1 LPRRTGGVLPLP
13 IAPKGAPRS
22 RFASLAVGRWEPPRE
37 AEPRP
42 CGLFPTPPYRFDF
55 SSNSIA
61 MAPFQILV
69 VDDHPR
75 SRESVAAV
83 LRQGNYEVTTCTS
96 AVEALARLAVDPV
109 DVVITDLQMPGMD
122 GLEFMAE
129 MSRRQ
134 FPCQVLMITAY
145 ASIRTAVEAMRVGAF
160 DYLEKPFDATRLEQ
174 SVAQACAH
182 GRVVRG
188 ETLAASEGTA
198 GDVTMI
204 GASAAMQQL
213 RQQIARIAPTN
224 ETVLICGESGTGKEL
239 VARALHAASRRA
251 DRALVSLNCPVLSEQ
266 LTESELFGHRRGA
279 FTGADSDRV
288 GRFELASG
296 GTLLL
301 DEITEINLHLQA
313 KLLRVLQEQ
322 RFEPVGS
329 SESQVAD
336 VRILATTNRDL
347 PAEMAAG
354 RFREDLYYRLAV
366 VPIELPPLRA
376 RRDDIPLL
384 IDHFLSEASRRL
396 GEPLKSLE
404 PQAYDLACE
413 YDWPGNIREL
423 QNVVTR
429 ACVMTPQREIPA
441 SRLQPWLTA
450 TGATQGQESTPPP
463 TTLPL
468 PGEVSLAELERQTI
482 LATLERHGGH
492 RARTAEALG
501 IGLRTLSGKLRL
513 YGVGP
518 HEKHLARTP

>member
-1 LPRRTGGVLPLP
+1 
-13 IAPKGAPRS
+13 
-22 RFASLAVGRWEPPRE
+22 
-37 AEPRP
+37 
-42 CGLFPTPPYRFDF
+42 
-55 SSNSIA
+55 
-61 MAPFQILV
+61 MATSQVLV

-83 LRQGNYEVTTCTS
+83 LRQGPYEVATCAS

-134 FPCQVLMITAY
+134 LPCQVLMITAY

-188 ETLAASEGTA
+188 EGPSGVTRSGTA
-198 GDVTMI
+198 SPMI
-204 GASAAMQQL
+204 GTSAAMQLL
-213 RQQIARIAPTN
+213 RQQIARIAPTG

-251 DRALVSLNCPVLSEQ
+251 DREMVSLNCPVLSEQ

-279 FTGADSDRV
+279 FTGAESDRV
-288 GRFELASG
+288 GRFELAAG

-329 SESQVAD
+329 SESVSAD

-347 PAEMAAG
+347 ASEIAAG
-354 RFREDLYYRLAV
+354 RFRQDLYYRLAV

-384 IDHFLSEASRRL
+384 VDHFLNEASHRL
-396 GEPLKSLE
+396 GEPRKELE
-404 PQAYDLACE
+404 SQAYELACA

-423 QNVVTR
+423 QNVITR
-429 ACVMTPQREIPA
+429 ACVMTPESAIPA
-441 SRLQPWLTA
+441 SRLRPWLA
-450 TGATQGQESTPPP
+450 STPTSNQQPRPQSVPP
-463 TTLPL
+463 A
-468 PGEVSLAELERQTI
+468 GEVSLAELERQTI
-482 LATLERHGGH
+482 LATLERHDGH

-513 YGVGP
+513 YGVAP
-518 HEKHLARTP
+518 HEKQLTRSP